1 MTERDHE
8 RANATHATRERM
20 TLPASVAAAWGV
32 RDRPHKGPRPGLSLE
47 RIVAAA
53 VQVADAEGLAAVSM
67 SRVATELGTA
77 ADVALPVR
85 GRQGRTTGAH
95 GGRRLRPA
103 PHRAAAGS
111 RAGHRLAG
119 GPVPV
124 GLGHA
129 GRDRSEHPWVLRIP
143 IRGLPTLPNEVAW
156 FEEGLRC
163 LQDTGLEENE
173 KASAILLVSGYV
185 RNAAMIDADIEA
197 AVRASGKTPDE
208 WMASYAR
215 TLTLLADPQRFPAL
229 TKFIAAGVFDRAD
242 PPEAE
247 FTFGLDRILDGLA
260 ALIHPRP
267 YPRRRHPDRAG
278 GRLQSR
284 MDSRDPRSV
293 MSTAPAAK
301 TPAAQSAA
309 PRSCGGL
316 VGQTHGD
323 VRPPASMVSVST
335 R

>member
-1 MTERDHE
+1 MSEPTRCSATQAEE
-8 RANATHATRERM
+8 RAVGEQDLDQKGLDQQA
-20 TLPASVAAAWGV
+20 LPASVAAAWGI
-32 RDRPHKGPRPGLSLE
+32 RDRPHKGPKPGLSLE

-67 SRVATELGTA
+67 SRVAAELGA
-77 ADVALPVR
+77 APMSLYRHVSAKDELLTLMLDAAYGPYPAQPQPEAGPETGWRAGRAR
-85 GRQGRTTGAH
+85 GARAM
-95 GGRRLRPA
+95 
-103 PHRAAAGS
+103 RAAAQ
-111 RAGHRLAG
+111 
-119 GPVPV
+119 P
-124 GLGHA
+124 
-129 GRDRSEHPWVLRIP
+129 HPRVLHIP

-173 KASAILLVSGYV
+173 KASSILLVSGYV

-247 FTFGLDRILDGLA
+247 FTFGLDRILD
-260 ALIHPRP
+260 R
-267 YPRRRHPDRAG
+267 
-278 GRLQSR
+278 
-284 MDSRDPRSV
+284 
-293 MSTAPAAK
+293 
-301 TPAAQSAA
+301 
-309 PRSCGGL
+309 
-316 VGQTHGD
+316 
-323 VRPPASMVSVST
+323 
-335 R
+335 